1 MNKLLNYFTRLDL
14 AYAYMY
20 VNENSDE
27 NSDENNLDR
36 SNKQNIRYILG
47 KIDNNFIISTRDYF
61 KCDEKDKLAFDKYII
76 GIEKKIKGKFDKK
89 NKMFER
95 NLLLNII
102 KEIKDNEYILYLN
115 KDEECIRNFF
125 DVIKEC
131 CDNHSEDVVAFINQN
146 DLENK
151 IKNIENNFKFT
162 LVNVESMD
170 KVEIYPHIKN
180 IKKFYDMLK

>member
-14 AYAYMY
+14 AYTYMY

-27 NSDENNLDR
+27 NNLNR

-61 KCDEKDKLAFDKYII
+61 KCDEKDKLAFDKYIMD
-76 GIEKKIKGKFDKK
+76 IEKKIKDKIDE
-89 NKMFER
+89 NKIFER
-95 NLLLNII
+95 DLLLNSI
-102 KEIKDNEYILYLN
+102 KKIKDKEYSLYLN

-125 DVIKEC
+125 NVIIEC
-131 CDNHSEDVVAFINQN
+131 CDNHSEDVVAYINQN

-151 IKNIENNFKFT
+151 LKNIENNFKFT